1 MKKQLII
8 RIDEELKSKFSKI
21 ARSEGKTMSGK
32 IRELVGA
39 YSTKNN
45 FAAIVDNLW
54 DRVTKKIESG
64 KFKQEDID
72 RKIKEARNCLF
83 NQN

>member
-1 MKKQLII
+1 MKKQLNI

-21 ARSEGKTMSGK
+21 VRSEGKTMSGK
-32 IRELVGA
+32 IRELIGA
-39 YSTKNN
+39 YSAKNN

-72 RKIKEARNCLF
+72 RKITEARNCLC

>member
-21 ARSEGKTMSGK
+21 ARTEGKTMSEK
-32 IRELVGA
+32 IRELVSA
-39 YSTKNN
+39 YTAGND

-72 RKIKEARNCLF
+72 RKIKEARNCLS

>member
-8 RIDEELKSKFSKI
+8 RIDEELKNKFSKI
-21 ARSEGKTMSGK
+21 AKVEGKTSSEKVRG
-32 IRELVGA
+32 LVGA
-39 YSTKNN
+39 HSAKND
-45 FAAIVDNLW
+45 FATIVDNLW

-72 RKIKEARNCLF
+72 RKIKEARNCSF